1 MFQKRG
7 KMASSLIHLAITNEF
22 ANKIKVKD
30 IKRLRMGSML
40 PDNVGPKGH
49 LKISICGNHK
59 KTYNLEYFRKKFI
72 ELIKEDDLYLGYY
85 LHLVQDILY
94 RRYVYTEH
102 NWNPLI
108 PGNVERLHRDY
119 EICNSYVI
127 EKYELT
133 KEMIESFSID
143 GQAIRSLAEFNIE
156 EFAAKVRD
164 YFNPVDF
171 DDIYFF
177 TKEMADEF
185 ISKAVEMCINE
196 VKNLQSGEE
205 LIDSYEWAWDNM
217 PSSLL
222 ETTLNTR
229 DLGGYRS
236 DDDKTY
242 LNYCRMLRS
251 DVQNYPSNRDI
262 KYLKNL
268 GIQTIIDMRGKKD
281 VVRKPSGFAKREG
294 FDYHN
299 IQIDEGSGLPE
310 TVEMVS
316 KLYMAIAQSKNMPDV
331 FKTIANAKDG
341 VMINCSA
348 GKDRTGVVSA
358 ILLSLCGVSRKDI
371 IYDYMITKVCNKERF
386 DLLHKNFPEVD
397 MNIVIPKERYMQE
410 FLDMFKERYGNAEAY
425 LLEIGLVESEIRK
438 IKHKLK

>member
-1 MFQKRG
+1 
-7 KMASSLIHLAITNEF
+7 MASSIIHLAITNEL

-59 KTYNLEYFRKKFI
+59 KTYNLEYFREEFR

-85 LHLVQDILY
+85 LHMIQDILY
-94 RRYVYTEH
+94 RKYVFTDY
-102 NWNPLI
+102 NWNTLI

-127 EKYELT
+127 EKYGLT

-143 GQAIRSLAEFNIE
+143 GQAIRRLADFNIE
-156 EFAAKVRD
+156 EFAVKVRD
-164 YFNPVDF
+164 YFNPVDS

-205 LIDSYEWAWDNM
+205 LTDSYEWAWDNM
-217 PSSLL
+217 PRSLL

-242 LNYCRMLRS
+242 LKYCRILRN
-251 DVQNYPSNRDI
+251 DVQNYPSNHDI
-262 KYLKNL
+262 EYLQDL
-268 GIQTIIDMRGKKD
+268 GIQTIIDMRGEKD
-281 VVRKPSGFAKREG
+281 VIRKPSGFAKLEG

-299 IQIDEGSGLPE
+299 IQISEGSGLPE
-310 TVEMVS
+310 SVDVVS
-316 KLYMAIAQSKNMPDV
+316 TMYMAIAQSKNMPDV
-331 FKTIANAKDG
+331 FKTIASAEAG
-341 VMINCSA
+341 VMINCTA

-358 ILLSLCGVSRKDI
+358 ILLSLCGVSKKAI
-371 IYDYMITKVCNKERF
+371 IYDYMVTKVCNKERF
-386 DLLHKNFPEVD
+386 DLIHKNFPEVD

-410 FLDMFKERYGNAEAY
+410 FLDMFKERYGSAEEY
-425 LLEIGLVESEIRK
+425 LLEIGLVDSEIEK